1 MASAARKHPL
11 NPVDPENQLEP
22 APFYKE
28 LRENEPVHWSDAMHA
43 WLLTRHDDVMNG
55 LRDPRLSADR
65 VQVMEHQFRFMGL
78 SAESVGE
85 ILATFKQ
92 EMAVKDGAAHLRLR
106 RQVSP
111 GFSPQEIDTWRPAIR
126 RILGSLLNEVQPQ
139 GGADLAAG
147 VFYLLP
153 PLVIAELLGIPSEDR
168 ERFMKWAEPVAQLT
182 SPAAGMNMVDVARR
196 ANEGQRDINRYLTAI
211 VEERRRAPGH
221 DVISLMLQ
229 VPPEKGG
236 MTTEEVVANTSL
248 ILSAGY
254 LTTTDQLGNG
264 LYELLIH
271 RDQLELLRKNPGLL
285 PSAVEE
291 MLRFSPAL
299 PFIHRIA
306 VESFELRGRT
316 IRKGDVVFLGL
327 AAANHDP
334 AVFPDPDRFDI
345 TRGGHSQKHMSFGFG
360 PHHCLGSI
368 LARAE
373 LEMAFEALIQ
383 RMPELHLDETRLP
396 RIKCNGLLFR
406 GFESLP
412 VRW

>member
-1 MASAARKHPL
+1 MASAARKLPL
-11 NPVDPENQLEP
+11 NPVDPENLLEP
-22 APFYKE
+22 VPFYKE
-28 LRENEPVHWSDAMHA
+28 LRENEPVHWSDAVHA

-85 ILATFKQ
+85 LLETIKR
-92 EMAVKDGAAHLRLR
+92 EMAVKDGGAHLRLR

-111 GFSPQEIDTWRPAIR
+111 GFTPQVMDTWRPAIR
-126 RILGSLLNEVQPQ
+126 RILGSLLNEVQAR
-139 GGADLAAG
+139 GSADLATGA
-147 VFYLLP
+147 FYLLP
-153 PLVIAELLGIPSEDR
+153 PLVIAEILGIPTADR
-168 ERFMKWAEPVAQLT
+168 ERFMTWAEPVAQLT
-182 SPAAGMNMVDVARR
+182 SPGPGMNLLDVARR
-196 ANEGQRDINRYLTAI
+196 ANEGQREVTRYLTAI
-211 VEERRRAPGH
+211 VEERRREPGQ
-221 DVISLMLQ
+221 DVISLMLH

-248 ILSAGY
+248 ILTAGY

-264 LYELLIH
+264 LYELLTH
-271 RDQLELLRKNPGLL
+271 RDQLELLRREPGLL

-291 MLRFSPAL
+291 MIRFAPAV
-299 PFIHRIA
+299 PFTHRIA
-306 VESFELRGRT
+306 TETFELRGRT

-334 AVFPDPDRFDI
+334 AAYPDPDRFDI
-345 TRGGHSQKHMSFGFG
+345 TRDHHQQKHMSFGFG
-360 PHHCLGSI
+360 PHHCLGAG
-368 LARAE
+368 LARRE
-373 LEMAFEALIQ
+373 LEIAFEELLQ
-383 RMPELHLDETRLP
+383 RMPELRLDEARMP